1 MRMEQIWRRSNETQR
16 GGKGTAPPRVIVIWT
31 QARNTTGF
39 IRPPIERAVVSE
51 KKAVERE
58 RKHWVVKTRTYS
70 NTGSPTVSI
79 SCMTHF
85 KSKALARTILNIFC
99 TLIDA
104 EVEQKISEACMAL
117 ANRFACEKKKKKRG
131 ESVFERSTSSRVKDR
146 TCFVISSCSSRE
158 NVANVSNLV
167 PIKNG
172 IAV

>member
-31 QARNTTGF
+31 QARNTTCF

-58 RKHWVVKTRTYS
+58 RKHWIGKTRTYS

-117 ANRFACEKKKKKRG
+117 ANRFACEKKTKKKQQKKERRVSFRKVHIIPSEGPHLLRDLLLLIPRKRG
-131 ESVFERSTSSRVKDR
+131 KR
-146 TCFVISSCSSRE
+146 
-158 NVANVSNLV
+158 
-167 PIKNG
+167 IKLG
-172 IAV
+172 PY